1 MRVFCFPPHT
11 RERNIPSSVWWLIPR
26 GNGGEKEQRRETS
39 VGKECSLT
47 RALSLSSL
55 SLSLSLSFLAL
66 KRAFLSSKVALSE
79 NLSQIH
85 QNCGREGNETRLREK
100 DFEREHAEPKKK
112 NKREERER
120 EKQKQRAK
128 TKREESFFFFFRS
141 LLSLF
146 VFSLFSLL
154 LCFFRF
160 FFSRD
165 ESLLRSSNIQTHH
178 SFRTRSLFL
187 VHHTFLSLKVSLSV
201 SLSLSVSSFRR
212 TNFSVWD
219 F

>member
-1 MRVFCFPPHT
+1 M
-11 RERNIPSSVWWLIPR
+11 WWLIPR

-47 RALSLSSL
+47 RARSLSSL

-112 NKREERER
+112 TRERRERER
-120 EKQKQRAK
+120 NRSKEQKQRERRAFF
-128 TKREESFFFFFRS
+128 SFF
-141 LLSLF
+141 
-146 VFSLFSLL
+146 V
-154 LCFFRF
+154 RF
-160 FFSRD
+160 
-165 ESLLRSSNIQTHH
+165 
-178 SFRTRSLFL
+178 
-187 VHHTFLSLKVSLSV
+187 
-201 SLSLSVSSFRR
+201 SLSLCFLSSLCSCVSFDFFSLAMRVFSARQTFKR
-212 TNFSVWD
+212 TILFAQEAC